1 MLQMSQLIT
10 VHLFHTLHAIA
21 VYAVISLQKV
31 KGQIHFPFPFF
42 FFFLF
47 FLFSSLIFPPTL
59 ILAHPKVTR
68 GRPYKFVRFII
79 IIAISVFVLYL
90 FVISRNSS
98 MYLWTSSRTDA
109 HTFAF
114 DALDSVHMIT
124 QFKIMAP
131 SYGLQQRVFTL
142 LNYYCN
148 AYDDTAADERLC
160 CTMHHSLHGSA
171 ELL

>member
-1 MLQMSQLIT
+1 
-10 VHLFHTLHAIA
+10 
-21 VYAVISLQKV
+21 
-31 KGQIHFPFPFF
+31 
-42 FFFLF
+42 
-47 FLFSSLIFPPTL
+47 
-59 ILAHPKVTR
+59 
-68 GRPYKFVRFII
+68 
-79 IIAISVFVLYL
+79 
-90 FVISRNSS
+90 